1 MEQLHT
7 NQLGEQSKCQPARLL
22 PKMEE
27 KLKEPQNLLKHKL
40 HLNIAILR
48 IDNNT
53 IENLI
58 VIINAEK
65 ASDYN

>member
-1 MEQLHT
+1 
-7 NQLGEQSKCQPARLL
+7 
-22 PKMEE
+22 MEE